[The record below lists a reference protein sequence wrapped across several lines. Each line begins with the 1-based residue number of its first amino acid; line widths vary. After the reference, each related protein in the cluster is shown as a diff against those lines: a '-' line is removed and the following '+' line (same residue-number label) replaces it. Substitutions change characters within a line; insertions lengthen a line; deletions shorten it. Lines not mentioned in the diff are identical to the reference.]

1 MAVPKKKTSA
11 SKRNMRRS
19 HHKLSSPAYV
29 EDKKTGEMVRPHH
42 VCLKTGMY
50 KGEQILD
57 NNEIF

>member
-1 MAVPKKKTSA
+1 MAVPKKKTSK
-11 SKRNMRRS
+11 SRRDQRRA
-19 HHKLSSPAYV
+19 HHALKSPSVV

-57 NNEIF
+57 VE